1 MTSFKGNVYVIG
13 KWNQESSNDYFLRIY
28 DVEKSEWKH
37 CASVPRISSPIA
49 LAPLRIPRDIIK
61 TCKVVT

>member
-1 MTSFKGNVYVIG
+1 MLL
-13 KWNQESSNDYFLRIY
+13 ESGTKKVPMIISCGF
-28 DVEKSEWKH
+28 DVEKNEWKH